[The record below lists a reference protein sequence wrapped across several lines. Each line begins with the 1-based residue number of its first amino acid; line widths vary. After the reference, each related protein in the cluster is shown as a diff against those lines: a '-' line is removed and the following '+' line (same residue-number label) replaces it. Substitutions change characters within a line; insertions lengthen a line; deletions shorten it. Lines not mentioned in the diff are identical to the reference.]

1 MSIAIK
7 SVVSIHYTL
16 TDEDGEELDAS
27 TEREPLVY
35 LHGAGNIIKGLE
47 LALLDKNV
55 GDRVQATIAPED
67 GYGEFISE
75 LVQHVPLSVFGD
87 EDKPEVG
94 MRFNAETENG
104 PLSVV
109 VTAIDGD
116 QAILNG
122 NHPLAGKTITFDV
135 TIENIREATPEELTH
150 GHPHTAGGCGHH
162 H

>member
-1 MSIAIK
+1 MNIAIK

-16 TDEDGEELDAS
+16 SDENGEQIDAS
-27 TEREPLVY
+27 NEQEPLVY

-47 LALLDKNV
+47 LALLGKEV

-87 EDKPEVG
+87 EEKPEVG
-94 MRFNAETENG
+94 MRFTAETENG
-104 PLSVV
+104 PLSVL

-135 TIENIREATPEELTH
+135 TIANIREATEEELAH
-150 GHPHTAGGCGHH
+150 GHPHSAGGCGHH

>member
-16 TDEDGEELDAS
+16 SDENGEEIDAS
-27 TEREPLVY
+27 NEREPLVY

-47 LALLDKNV
+47 LALLGKEV

-87 EDKPEVG
+87 EDEPEVG
-94 MRFNAETENG
+94 MRFTAETENG
-104 PLSVV
+104 PLSVL

-135 TIENIREATPEELTH
+135 TIESIREATTEELTH
-150 GHPHTAGGCGHH
+150 GHPHTASGCGHH

>member
-16 TDEDGEELDAS
+16 TGEDGKELDAS
-27 TEREPLVY
+27 TEHEPLVY

-47 LALLDKNV
+47 LALLDKEV
-55 GDRVQATIAPED
+55 GDRIQATITPED
-67 GYGEFISE
+67 GYGELISE

-94 MRFNAETENG
+94 MRFNAETPNG
-104 PLSVV
+104 PLSVL

-122 NHPLAGKTITFDV
+122 NHPLAGKTINFDV
-135 TIENIREATPEELTH
+135 TIESIREATTEELTH
-150 GHPHTAGGCGHH
+150 GHPHSTGGCGHH

>member
-1 MSIAIK
+1 M
-7 SVVSIHYTL
+7 
-16 TDEDGEELDAS
+16 
-27 TEREPLVY
+27 
-35 LHGAGNIIKGLE
+35 
-47 LALLDKNV
+47 
-55 GDRVQATIAPED
+55 QATIAPED

-87 EDKPEVG
+87 EEKPEVG
-94 MRFNAETENG
+94 MRFTAETENG
-104 PLSVV
+104 PLSVL

-135 TIENIREATPEELTH
+135 TIANIREATEEELAH
-150 GHPHTAGGCGHH
+150 GHPHSAGGCGHH